1 MPASVTSV
9 FSEPDDFQAALRE
22 EGVLSVLITGHGEFR
37 ARLTQVTLHRWRLW
51 TSEEHL
57 SRIALVAVPANVILV
72 LLPISSRVAS
82 ICGGIGM
89 RAGDIMMLGP
99 GLQVHTRTDGPCRWA
114 SLRLPA
120 QEIARYGRALIGA
133 GFAVPATAQLW
144 RPPRAA
150 IRQLRHLHATAIRAA
165 EVRPG
170 VLISLEAAHGLE
182 QQLIHAL
189 LECLSGSPAAAG
201 TRAIR
206 QHQGIVVGFEAL
218 LQAQPHQNLR
228 IPEICEALGVSDR
241 TLRLCCEEQ
250 LGLSPTKYLRLR
262 RMQLVRRAL
271 WREEPDTAKV
281 SEVAQRYGYGFREL
295 GRFAAN
301 YRAVFGELPSATLRY
316 GLRPGVANLVLRR
329 PRRLV

>member
-1 MPASVTSV
+1 
-9 FSEPDDFQAALRE
+9 
-22 EGVLSVLITGHGEFR
+22 
-37 ARLTQVTLHRWRLW
+37 
-51 TSEEHL
+51 
-57 SRIALVAVPANVILV
+57 
-72 LLPISSRVAS
+72 
-82 ICGGIGM
+82 
-89 RAGDIMMLGP
+89 MMLGS

-120 QEIARYGRALIGA
+120 QEIARYGRASIGA
-133 GFAVPATAQLW
+133 GFAVPAAAQLW
-144 RPPRAA
+144 QPPRAA
-150 IRQLRHLHATAIRAA
+150 IRQLRHLHAAAIRAA

-228 IPEICEALGVSDR
+228 IPEICKALGVSDR

-329 PRRLV
+329 PPRPV